1 MLPLLGFLFA
11 AYILGSTPTSYW
23 IGKGLYGVD
32 LRNEGSGN
40 LGATNTY
47 RVLGWKAAIP
57 VFVVDVLKGWF
68 PVWWFPRLAGTGD
81 ASWAIAFGAA
91 AVLGHVFS
99 FWVGFRGGKGVA
111 TSAGVLAA
119 LAPWSVA
126 AGFGVWVIVILV
138 TRMVSAGSMAAAV
151 AAPVAAAFTAD
162 VPRSVTAF
170 LALLGLFI
178 LWAHRSNI
186 RRILA
191 GTEARL
197 GRRPHSEEV
206 PGGAS

>member
-1 MLPLLGFLFA
+1 MLLPLAFLFA
-11 AYILGSTPTSYW
+11 AYAVGATPTSYW
-23 IGKGLYGVD
+23 VGKGVYGVD
-32 LRNEGSGN
+32 LREEGSGN

-47 RVLGWKAAIP
+47 RVLGWKAALP
-57 VFVVDVLKGWF
+57 VFIVDVLKGWL

-81 ASWAIAFGAA
+81 AAWAIAFGAA
-91 AVLGHVFS
+91 AVFGHVCS
-99 FWVGFRGGKGVA
+99 FWVRFRGGKGVA

-119 LAPWSVA
+119 LAPVSVA
-126 AGFGVWVIVILV
+126 AGFVVWVVVILV

-151 AAPVAAAFTAD
+151 AAPVAAAFTPGI
-162 VPRSVTAF
+162 PRSVTVF

-178 LWAHRSNI
+178 IWAHRSNI

-197 GRRPHSEEV
+197 GRKNRPSEA